1 MITID
6 KSSEPDATAALL
18 KLKQKEQESERKARK
33 QFKGLFDKKP
43 GEISEVGAES
53 EGGRDS
59 DNAKGSGEATSAE
72 RDADTMGSR
81 SRESEY
87 AFEEE
92 RPGLLGR
99 VWPSARRIFSS
110 LGLNRCTIL

>member
-1 MITID
+1 M
-6 KSSEPDATAALL
+6 
-18 KLKQKEQESERKARK
+18 
-33 QFKGLFDKKP
+33 
-43 GEISEVGAES
+43 
-53 EGGRDS
+53 
-59 DNAKGSGEATSAE
+59 KGSGEATSAD
-72 RDADTMGSR
+72 RGADTKGSP
-81 SRESEY
+81 SGESEY